1 MDKIQKMLRA
11 KTAEQKEKLTD
22 EEVFSSQVFLNMI
35 LYLLKTMVKGEVIRL
50 IFQRKETLAPGYT
63 DGSTLFAS
71 WDNSIVNFYHDRIAR
86 YFAILGIIFHEIGHI
101 LFSNFKEKRK
111 CLDRILRGSFPGKD
125 PVPETDEQ
133 AEALV
138 AVRKAMADL
147 KYRKLFLEVL
157 KDLENSATDPHDER
171 KMTEKFGAFVE
182 KAITFA
188 AESLRSTLP
197 PFEVLSKKKPVELAL
212 DTAFQYA
219 RFSSIFSVDASTVEQ
234 NEVAQRILSVKEHID
249 NARLTDSMTER
260 YEELSYVLLAIW
272 PIIEQQV
279 GEKEKEEESDQKPAN
294 ANDESDSDNSSG
306 SSAGTEESEEESG
319 SGESE
324 SDEDED
330 SDEAEKSEKSGEP
343 GSGSE
348 SDGQG
353 RKEPEVP
360 EMSDEQLEDLLQQV
374 QNAIESSG
382 STEAPINRASVPEE
396 TQCSAPVQ
404 SENTEE
410 VDSGL
415 DKIENEIAEE
425 KAEEQMD
432 KTTKAELNR
441 EIKTANATSS
451 HKNIPVRILQHNAN
465 AVSPSDV
472 RSYEETLAEI
482 KPYSD
487 RIQRQI
493 RNELKMEAEDTDKF
507 LQYGREI
514 DVNHAYRPDSR
525 YFMNRKD
532 PDSPPEMA
540 ISVLID
546 LSGSMIGE
554 REEAARKAAILLNDF
569 TRGMKIPTAITG
581 HTTSNRSVLYHVFSD
596 FNFVSN
602 QSGALADIKA
612 DWNGC
617 NRDGAAIEIAASH
630 LAKRPEDIKLLF
642 ILCDGQPNHP
652 DCYYGGDEAKKDIQE
667 IVKRYKRQG
676 IETIACAIGGDK
688 EQIQAIY
695 RDSYLDITDLS
706 RLPKTLTGL
715 VKKRIFQK

>member
-22 EEVFSSQVFLNMI
+22 EEVFSSQVFLNKI
-35 LYLLKTMVKGEVIRL
+35 LYLIKTMVKGEVIRL
-50 IFQRKETLAPGYT
+50 KFQRKETLAPGYT

-101 LFSNFKEKRK
+101 LFLNFKEQRK
-111 CLDRILRGSFPGKD
+111 CLDRILRGSFPGKE

-138 AVRKAMADL
+138 AVRKAMGDL
-147 KYRKLFLEVL
+147 KYRKLFFEVL
-157 KDLENSATDPHDER
+157 KDIENSTTDPHDER
-171 KMTEKFGAFVE
+171 KMIEKFGAFVE

-197 PFEVLSKKKPVELAL
+197 PFEELVQKKPIELAL

-234 NEVAQRILSVKEHID
+234 SEVAQRILSVKEHID
-249 NARLTDSMTER
+249 NARLTDSVTER

-279 GEKEKEEESDQKPAN
+279 GEKEKEEEPDQKPAN

-324 SDEDED
+324 SDESEGSEE
-330 SDEAEKSEKSGEP
+330 SDESEKA

-348 SDGQG
+348 SDGQDG
-353 RKEPEVP
+353 KEPEVP

-374 QNAIESSG
+374 QNALESSG

-396 TQCSAPVQ
+396 TQGSNPVQ
-404 SENTEE
+404 SGNTEE

-415 DKIENEIAEE
+415 DKIENEVAEE

-451 HKNIPVRILQHNAN
+451 HKNIPVRVIQHNAN
-465 AVSPSDV
+465 EVSPSDV

-482 KPYSD
+482 KPYSE

-493 RNELKMEAEDTDKF
+493 RNEMKMEASDTDRF
-507 LQYGREI
+507 LQYGRYI
-514 DVNHAYRPDSR
+514 DFCQIYRPDQKF
-525 YFMNRKD
+525 FMNRND
-532 PDSPPEMA
+532 PEDPPEMA
-540 ISVLID
+540 VSVLID

-554 REEAARKAAILLNDF
+554 KEQAARKAAILLNDF
-569 TRGMKIPTAITG
+569 TRGLRIPTAITG
-581 HTTSNRSVLYHVFSD
+581 HTTSNRSVL
-596 FNFVSN
+596 
-602 QSGALADIKA
+602 
-612 DWNGC
+612 
-617 NRDGAAIEIAASH
+617 
-630 LAKRPEDIKLLF
+630 
-642 ILCDGQPNHP
+642 
-652 DCYYGGDEAKKDIQE
+652 
-667 IVKRYKRQG
+667 
-676 IETIACAIGGDK
+676 
-688 EQIQAIY
+688 
-695 RDSYLDITDLS
+695 
-706 RLPKTLTGL
+706 
-715 VKKRIFQK
+715 